1 MRALARAQPNIALVK
16 YWGKRDL
23 ERNLPATGSLS
34 VTLDSLWTETSV
46 ELGAGSSGGAGSY
59 FRTCCARA
67 DHEPVPAHATST
79 KVRPG
84 TTGRP
89 GTRTPVRPLDSLR
102 INGEERPDLLPR
114 VSRCLDAVIGRDR
127 PQARVESRSNFPL
140 AAGLASSASGF
151 AALVVAADAAAGRS
165 RDALALARLAGAASG
180 SAARSL
186 FEGIVAL
193 DCGGDDI
200 DVQSIAAASDWPLA
214 IVVAITGGAPKS
226 LSSSEA
232 MIRCAATSPFYA
244 CWVER
249 QQGDLQAARRA
260 VAEHDFAALA
270 AVAEHNCLKMHSVMW
285 TARPAI
291 VYWNHATVACMEAVR
306 ELQRA
311 GVPVFFT
318 IDAGAQVKAVCLP
331 GAADAVHDAL
341 ENTPGVTRVMTSGLG
356 AGARVVER
364 A

>member
-16 YWGKRDL
+16 YWGKRDV

-46 ELGAGSSGGAGSY
+46 ELDERS
-59 FRTCCARA
+59 
-67 DHEPVPAHATST
+67 
-79 KVRPG
+79 
-84 TTGRP
+84 
-89 GTRTPVRPLDSLR
+89 DSLR

-127 PQARVESRSNFPL
+127 PKARVDSHSNFPVG
-140 AAGLASSASGF
+140 AGLASSASGF
-151 AALVVAADAAAGRS
+151 AALVVAADAAAGLS
-165 RDALALARLAGAASG
+165 RDALTLARLAGWASG

-193 DCGGDDI
+193 ECAGDDI
-200 DVQSIAAASDWPLA
+200 DVQSIAGAGDWPLA
-214 IVVAITGGAPKS
+214 VVVAITGDAPKL

-232 MIRCAATSPFYA
+232 MIRCAATSPFYP

-249 QQGDLQAARRA
+249 QQADLQAARRA
-260 VAEHDFAALA
+260 VAERNFAALA
-270 AVAEHNCLKMHSVMW
+270 VVAEHNCLKMHSVMW
-285 TARPAI
+285 TSRPAI
-291 VYWNHATVACMEAVR
+291 VYWNHATVACMETVR

-311 GVPVFFT
+311 NVPVFFT
-318 IDAGAQVKAVCLP
+318 IDAGAQVKAVCP
-331 GAADAVHDAL
+331 PDAVDAVRDAL
-341 ENTPGVTRVMTSGLG
+341 QNTAGVTRVTTSGLG
-356 AGARVVER
+356 AGARVVES